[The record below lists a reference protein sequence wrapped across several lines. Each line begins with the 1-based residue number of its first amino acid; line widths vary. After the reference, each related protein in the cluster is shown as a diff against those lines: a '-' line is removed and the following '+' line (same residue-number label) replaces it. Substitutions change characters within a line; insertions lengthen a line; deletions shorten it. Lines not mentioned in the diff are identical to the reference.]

1 MKKEDL
7 FKISIL
13 FNVVLIIGLIIAVSI
28 LTSKIEKVKTNN
40 TTTSEYERTY
50 EDGYNEYEQFE
61 NKNKKSP

>member
-40 TTTSEYERTY
+40 TNTSEYERTY
-50 EDGYNEYEQFE
+50 EDDYNEYEQFE
-61 NKNKKSP
+61 NKNKKAQ